1 MSMNTLQ
8 SCGEEAPSS
17 FLHSIKQLNPRYSCR
32 LQMVNIHEAA
42 YERVSSKN
50 FQGSTS
56 LPPRAPLPLSSSRPA
71 EGYLKVK
78 TKMRSSASRQNSSIR
93 SKRPAIAAC
102 IRTSSQCEPLGR
114 TPSLGP
120 EHRTCTELLRST
132 PHNPVSTSFRRHR
145 IRSPW
150 RRFLCAPTQARTRG
164 TSSTKMKAL
173 ALKVLLE
180 SAWGVIYDHQWLLML
195 TGKHAQTRSGSK
207 IPCKSR
213 VLSQGE

>member
-1 MSMNTLQ
+1 M
-8 SCGEEAPSS
+8 
-17 FLHSIKQLNPRYSCR
+17 KQLTNGFQARIFNVRHPYHRGPHFLFQVLVPQRGTSR
-32 LQMVNIHEAA
+32 L
-42 YERVSSKN
+42 K
-50 FQGSTS
+50 
-56 LPPRAPLPLSSSRPA
+56 P
-71 EGYLKVK
+71 
-78 TKMRSSASRQNSSIR
+78 KMRSSASRQNSSIR

-173 ALKVLLE
+173 ALKVLFLK
-180 SAWGVIYDHQWLLML
+180 V
-195 TGKHAQTRSGSK
+195 
-207 IPCKSR
+207 P
-213 VLSQGE
+213 GE